1 MKTPIPAP
9 IQLTFS
15 PESVIAGKETTLTWK
30 VLNAFSKTAQFCSG
44 HVSPNPASADSR
56 GVWNNKVQTG
66 KLVDGVYTGSMTIAP
81 TAAGTYTF
89 ALTCGGQESGFG
101 TLQVPGPSLQIQTT
115 ALPVGSVGKK
125 YQTSVNADGGEEP
138 YHWSIQ
144 GALPKGLSFDLSSGS
159 LNGTPLQYG
168 KFPLLI
174 SVVDSEIPLQQAS
187 ISLILTV
194 QNTLKLSG
202 TYPTAKYQ
210 VPYSGGLT
218 LTGGVPPYQW
228 KLVSSGMTG
237 YLPEGFALNTSTGVI
252 SGSSRSAY
260 GDFGLTIQVT
270 DSENPKA
277 ELTQDEPFTILPPD
291 ITITKVLPSALQGK
305 YYITTLTAT
314 GGVRPYIWSSRA
326 KTPPGLTLATSGVLS
341 GVPTQWSGEGYDQ
354 LSVTVTD
361 SADPPI
367 SVDGY
372 ADLHIDTDLKIT
384 LNNLPTARVGEVYS
398 VALTATGGVPPL
410 TWALSY
416 SKPFPGT
423 IALVPPSLPDGV
435 WLLEATLTDADNAVV
450 TLTVSD
456 SEKPAASKTVVYD
469 FIVLPA
475 LLPTT
480 TTLASSNTAPVT
492 GESVTFTATAASRK
506 NGAPAPTGQMIFSS
520 SGATL
525 GTVAL
530 NAKGNASLTT
540 AFAHTGVYS
549 ITATY
554 SGSSTYA
561 ASTSAA
567 VTEKVVS
574 AKVSAAISPNNL
586 TIASGSSRPP

>member
-56 GVWNNKVQTG
+56 GVWNGKVQAG
-66 KLVDGVYTGSMTIAP
+66 KLVEGVYTGSMIIAP

-101 TLQVPGPSLQIQTT
+101 TLKVPGPSLQIQTT

-144 GALPKGLSFDLSSGS
+144 GALPKGLSFDVSSGS
-159 LNGTPLQYG
+159 LYGTPLQYG

-202 TYPTAKYQ
+202 TYPKAKYQ

-228 KLVSSGMTG
+228 KVVSSGISNS
-237 YLPEGFALNTSTGVI
+237 LPKGFTLNTSTGVI
-252 SGSSRSAY
+252 SGSSQSTSGQFY
-260 GDFGLTIQVT
+260 LTIQVT

-277 ELTQDEPFTILPPD
+277 ELTQEELFTILPPD
-291 ITITKVLPSALQGK
+291 LKITSDVFLPSALQGK
-305 YYITTLTAT
+305 YYATALTAT
-314 GGVRPYIWSSRA
+314 GGVPPYTWSVQA
-326 KTPPGLTLATSGVLS
+326 KHPLPPGLTLSTTGVLS
-341 GVPTQWSGEGYDQ
+341 GVPTEWSGEGYDM
-354 LSVTVTD
+354 LWVTVTD

-367 SVDGY
+367 SVYGY
-372 ADLHIDTDLKIT
+372 PDLHIDTDLKIT
-384 LNNLPTARVGEVYS
+384 LENLPTARVGEVYS
-398 VALTATGGVPPL
+398 VALTATGGVAPL
-410 TWALSY
+410 
-416 SKPFPGT
+416 
-423 IALVPPSLPDGV
+423 
-435 WLLEATLTDADNAVV
+435 AVV

-480 TTLASSNTAPVT
+480 TTLASSNTSPVT

-506 NGAPAPTGQMIFSS
+506 SGAPAPTGQMIFSS

-540 AFAHTGVYS
+540 SFAHTGVYS

-567 VTEKVVS
+567 VTEMVVNPKS
-574 AKVSAAISPNNL
+574 SAAISPNNL
-586 TIASGSSRPP
+586 TSASGSSRPP